1 MKFSTKILASALL
14 ILSANTNA
22 ALLTPV
28 SFTASSSVN
37 NPVNVADNIFP
48 PEGGQWQ
55 TNTAWWTGTT
65 PVIHFSYSQVFN
77 VEEILLSV
85 DNNDDY
91 SVEYSLDNSTWTNL
105 FSISSSYG
113 EVGWGMDTMSTLSSN
128 PEYIAALDFSPVQAQ
143 FLRIFATGGD
153 NLYSVGEFQAFGS
166 AVSAVPVPAAA
177 FLFAP
182 ALMGFLGFR
191 RKLKNTTA

>member
-1 MKFSTKILASALL
+1 MKILTKMLASAFLV
-14 ILSANTNA
+14 LSANANA

-28 SFTASSSVN
+28 SFSAPASVN
-37 NPVNVADNIFP
+37 NSVNAGNNVFP
-48 PEGGQWQ
+48 SEWGQWQ
-55 TNTAWWTGTT
+55 TNTAWWTGTAPIIT
-65 PVIHFSYSQVFN
+65 FSYSQVFN
-77 VEEILLSV
+77 IEDILLSV
-85 DNNDDY
+85 DNNDNY

-105 FSISSSYG
+105 FNISSSYG
-113 EVGWGMDTMSTLSSN
+113 EVGWGMDTMSTLSGH
-128 PEYIAALDFSPVQAQ
+128 PEYIAALDFAPVQAQ

-153 NLYSVGEFQAFGS
+153 NSYSVGEFQAFGS

-191 RKLKNTTA
+191 RKLKNTVA

>member
-14 ILSANTNA
+14 ILSANTSA
-22 ALLTPV
+22 ALLTPTA
-28 SFTASSSVN
+28 FTAPASVN
-37 NPVNVADNIFP
+37 NLTNVADNSFP
-48 PEGGQWQ
+48 AEGGQWQ
-55 TNTAWWTGTT
+55 TNTAWWTGTA
-65 PVIHFSYSQVFN
+65 PIISFSYSQVFN
-77 VEEILLSV
+77 IEDILLSV
-85 DNNDDY
+85 DNNDNY

-113 EVGWGMDTMSTLSSN
+113 EIGWGMDTMSTLSGN
-128 PEYIAALDFSPVQAQ
+128 PEYIAALDFAPVQAQ

-191 RKLKNTTA
+191 RKLKNTVV